1 MTARLSAPQAPE
13 LATAVLRSPEDCA
26 RCEVIYRD
34 VFGLEPDD
42 GSLNARLL
50 IALGRNSGMVIGA
63 YGQGELVGFVLSFL
77 ARQDRGGRLY
87 QYSQTAAILP
97 AWQGR
102 GVGRAMK
109 FAQRSA
115 ALAAGIDLVR
125 WTFDPL
131 RAVNAHFN
139 LDVLG
144 AEASS
149 LARDLYGPMATPE
162 DRGEPT
168 DRFVVDWELH
178 DPAVVTRAGA
188 APGQGREREPVSI
201 RPGELRTGPDSALL
215 GIPADWRAFRRSS
228 PSAAG
233 PMRDQI
239 LGHAQHLMSTGLV
252 AVSCSRLDRDSAVYR
267 FARRS
272 RELT

>member
-1 MTARLSAPQAPE
+1 MTARPPATHAPG

-26 RCEVIYRD
+26 RCELIYRE
-34 VFGLEPDD
+34 VFGLAPDD

-63 YGQGELVGFVLSFL
+63 YGNGELVGFVLSFL
-77 ARQDRGGRLY
+77 ARQDCGGRLY

-97 AWQGR
+97 AWQGL

-125 WTFDPL
+125 WAFDPL

-144 AEASS
+144 AVAGS
-149 LARDLYGPMATPE
+149 LARDFYGPMATPD

-168 DRFVVDWELH
+168 DRFVVDWELR
-178 DPAVVTRAGA
+178 DSAVVARAAGA
-188 APGQGREREPVSI
+188 HTREHREPVSI
-201 RPGELRTGPDSALL
+201 RAGELRTGPDTALL

-228 PSAAG
+228 PAAAG
-233 PMRDQI
+233 PMRSQI
-239 LGHAQHLMSTGLV
+239 LGHAQQLMGTGLA
-252 AVSCSRLDRDSAVYR
+252 AVSCSRLDSDTAVYR
-267 FARRS
+267 FARRGQ
-272 RELT
+272 ELS

>member
-1 MTARLSAPQAPE
+1 MTPRPSATQAPA

-26 RCEVIYRD
+26 RCELIYRE
-34 VFGLEPDD
+34 VFGLAPDD

-63 YGQGELVGFVLSFL
+63 YGNGELVGFVLSFL
-77 ARQDRGGRLY
+77 ARQDRDGRLY

-97 AWQGR
+97 AWQGL

-125 WTFDPL
+125 WAFDPL

-144 AEASS
+144 AVTSS
-149 LARDLYGPMATPE
+149 LARDFYGPMATPD

-168 DRFVVDWELH
+168 DRFVVDWELR
-178 DPAVVTRAGA
+178 DSAVVARAAGA
-188 APGQGREREPVSI
+188 LTHEEDREPVSI
-201 RPGELRTGPDSALL
+201 SPGELRTGPDTALL
-215 GIPADWRAFRRSS
+215 SIPADWRAFRRSS
-228 PSAAG
+228 PAAAG

-239 LGHAQHLMSTGLV
+239 LSHAQQLMDAGLV
-252 AVSCSRLDRDSAVYR
+252 AVSCSRLDPETAVYR
-267 FARRS
+267 FARRGQTLS
-272 RELT
+272 